1 MEPRKSLVVQASRKD
16 LAQQCIIPYIEGHK
30 LPEVHDVI
38 ERIACSVVHRELWH
52 YELPRR
58 LIVNNMRVEQSGE
71 HVIQSSADR
80 AKWSSDRQ
88 GLSLLLPWPLKGHPD
103 ITTAVGGP
111 RRAFKVSNMH
121 GCPSKLG
128 AEVPIKLASHLKNVT
143 FYRASSSLMFRQ
155 SRCLRPTAFGKLAKP
170 PPQTIS
176 CNYQMRTLGSQ
187 CVINLS

>member
-1 MEPRKSLVVQASRKD
+1 M
-16 LAQQCIIPYIEGHK
+16 
-30 LPEVHDVI
+30 HDVI

-58 LIVNNMRVEQSGE
+58 LIVNNMRVEQGGE
-71 HVIQSSADR
+71 YVIQSSVDR

-121 GCPSKLG
+121 GCPSKLS
-128 AEVPIKLASHLKNVT
+128 V
-143 FYRASSSLMFRQ
+143 
-155 SRCLRPTAFGKLAKP
+155 
-170 PPQTIS
+170 
-176 CNYQMRTLGSQ
+176 
-187 CVINLS
+187 